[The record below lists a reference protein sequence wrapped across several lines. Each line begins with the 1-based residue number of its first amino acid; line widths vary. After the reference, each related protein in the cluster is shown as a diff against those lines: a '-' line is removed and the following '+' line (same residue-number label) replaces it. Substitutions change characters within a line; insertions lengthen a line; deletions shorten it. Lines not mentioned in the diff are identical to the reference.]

1 MRNGGNMDKFEMI
14 DTMIVEADKLID
26 ARGVDKCK
34 GFLNLIQMLS
44 TLRKGL
50 ADEDK
55 AHDERVQLLETQLK
69 KLTTPPELKP
79 GETRVGGEVYHIGG
93 DGIVQ
98 VDTERRDDA

>member
-1 MRNGGNMDKFEMI
+1 MDKFEMI

-44 TLRKGL
+44 VLKKGL
-50 ADEDK
+50 TDEDK
-55 AHDERVQLLETQLK
+55 GNEERVELLEKQIK
-69 KLTTPPELKP
+69 NLTPPPELKP

-93 DGIVQ
+93 DGSVHL
-98 VDTERRDDA
+98 DTERRDGA

>member
-1 MRNGGNMDKFEMI
+1 MDKYQMI

-44 TLRKGL
+44 ALRGGL

-55 AHDERVQLLETQLK
+55 AHNEQVKLLETQLK

-93 DGIVQ
+93 DGHVQ
-98 VDTERRDDA
+98 PETE